1 MVMADDK
8 TLPLTNAES
17 GKAPPN
23 GEKAF
28 EELRN
33 LLLSQ
38 EQEQIV
44 ALRERLLNPE
54 SRAEDVSA
62 VVAEAIRLRR
72 EKTGD
77 EALADAL
84 GPPVEEVL
92 RESVHKDPRTLAD
105 ALFPVMGPAIRRSIA
120 ESLRAMLQSF
130 NESLDHSLSIQGI
143 KWRIEALRTG
153 RPFAEVVLLH
163 SLVYRVEQVF
173 LIHKTTGLLLQH
185 VLAPA
190 VAAQDPDMVSGMLS
204 AIQDFVRD
212 SFQTSQGETLNTMQV
227 GELQVWVEQ
236 GPQAILAA
244 VIRGHAP
251 EQFHF
256 TLREKIEGVHRTLG
270 QALVEFE
277 GNPAPFDAFRE
288 DLEECL
294 EARFKTEGRSK
305 PKPYFWVLLS
315 LVVAVLIGWKAL
327 AVLQNRQWDR
337 FVDNLRRQP
346 GIVVTAYS
354 KEGGRYHIEG
364 LRDPLAVEPAALLG
378 PSRLNPRLADFQWK
392 TFYSTDDELILKR
405 ARTALQPPSGVT
417 LVVQNGV
424 LRVTGESPPGWAKT
438 MRARAPLI
446 AGLGG
451 VDESALDDADSFAH
465 NKRAFESAIM
475 LFALGRSEITADQ
488 LGKVRGMIEPARKL
502 AAEAEANSSRIVFE
516 VVGHTDSR
524 GAEATNSQLSL
535 RRAQQVVSELV
546 RAGINNRLLRAR
558 GAGVLEPVRPEVSEA
573 DRQSNR
579 SVTFRVLVTGPP
591 ASQ

>member
-1 MVMADDK
+1 MADDK
-8 TLPLTNAES
+8 TLPVTNAGS

-23 GEKAF
+23 GDKAF
-28 EELRN
+28 QELRN
-33 LLLSQ
+33 LLLSE
-38 EQEQIV
+38 EQEQIL

-72 EKTGD
+72 EKSGD
-77 EALADAL
+77 HALADAL

-130 NESLDHSLSIQGI
+130 NESLEHSFSIQGI

-173 LIHKTTGLLLQH
+173 LIHKKTGLLLQH

-212 SFQTSQGETLNTMQV
+212 SFQASQGETLNTLQV

-251 EQFHF
+251 EQFHS
-256 TLREKIEGVHRTLG
+256 TLREKIEEAHRTFG
-270 QALVEFE
+270 KALVDFE
-277 GNPAPFDAFRE
+277 GNPAPFEAFRE
-288 DLEECL
+288 DLEQCL
-294 EARFKTEGRSK
+294 EARFKREGESK
-305 PKPYFWVLLS
+305 PKPYFWI
-315 LVVAVLIGWKAL
+315 LVVLVITVLAGWKTL
-327 AVLQNRQWDR
+327 AVLQNRKWDR
-337 FVDNLRRQP
+337 FVENLRQQP
-346 GIVVTAYS
+346 GIVVTSYS
-354 KEGGRYHIEG
+354 KQGGRYRIQG
-364 LRDPLAVEPAALLG
+364 LRDPLAAEPAALLA
-378 PSRLNPRLADFQWK
+378 PSRLEPRLADFRWK

-405 ARTALQPPSGVT
+405 ARKALQPPPGVT
-417 LVVQNGV
+417 LAVQNGI
-424 LRVTGESPPGWAKT
+424 LRLTGESPPGWAKT
-438 MRARAPLI
+438 MRARVAMI

-465 NKRAFESAIM
+465 HKRVMESAIIR
-475 LFALGRSEITADQ
+475 FALGRSDITTDQ
-488 LGKVRGMIEPARKL
+488 LGKVRGLVEPCRKT
-502 AAEAEANSSRIVFE
+502 AAEAEANSSGIVIE

-535 RRAQQVVSELV
+535 RRAQRVTYELV
-546 RAGINNRLLRAR
+546 RMGINARLLRAR
-558 GAGVLEPVRPEVSEA
+558 GAGVSEPVRPEVSEE
-573 DRQSNR
+573 DRQFNR
-579 SVTFRVLVTGPP
+579 SVTFRVVVTAPP
-591 ASQ
+591 TSQ